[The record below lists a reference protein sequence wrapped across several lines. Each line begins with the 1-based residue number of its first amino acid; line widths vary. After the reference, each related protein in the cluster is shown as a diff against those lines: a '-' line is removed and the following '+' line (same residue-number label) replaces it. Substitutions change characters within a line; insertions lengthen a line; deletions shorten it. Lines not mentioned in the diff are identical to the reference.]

1 MKQYLKVH
9 QEYSAAR
16 RTFSTLFSV
25 FHLVM
30 KHCISCLICYFKNFI
45 VLQKRHYNAWHE
57 RVYYWRKFKCNTNWL
72 IVWKVTNYMKEDHHS
87 YRCNFSVA
95 KRKPE
100 KNSGLCGIRTLDHCG
115 LLPVGLLAQLIECCT
130 GITEVK
136 GLNPVQAWIF
146 CIYNCDDLDCE
157 QSLFC
162 LKICKQEY
170 LSSKVV
176 QVLSAQI

>member
-1 MKQYLKVH
+1 
-9 QEYSAAR
+9 
-16 RTFSTLFSV
+16 
-25 FHLVM
+25 
-30 KHCISCLICYFKNFI
+30 
-45 VLQKRHYNAWHE
+45 
-57 RVYYWRKFKCNTNWL
+57 
-72 IVWKVTNYMKEDHHS
+72 MKEDHHS
-87 YRCNFSVA
+87 YRCNFAVA

-100 KNSGLCGIRTLDHCG
+100 KNSVSCGIRTVDHCG
-115 LLPVGLLAQLIECCT
+115 LLPVGLLAQLIERCT